1 MNSVIKKPVN
11 LDELVGEIEIGLE
24 DTFTYID
31 VTTGEVITLTR
42 EEIRAAEDERPLENF
57 PEWQRENIERANCIL
72 EDEQGKFADFTLKND
87 YNEYELIEEF
97 IRTVQDVDINEALSA
112 AITGKGAFRRF
123 KDKIIELGID
133 KQWYTYKENKIKEF
147 VIEWCIKHDIEFQN

>member
-1 MNSVIKKPVN
+1 M
-11 LDELVGEIEIGLE
+11 
-24 DTFTYID
+24 
-31 VTTGEVITLTR
+31 ITLTR

-57 PEWQRENIERANCIL
+57 PEWQRENIERASCIL

-97 IRTVQDVDINEALSA
+97 IRTVEDEDINEALNA

-123 KDKIIELGID
+123 KDKIIEFGID
-133 KQWYTYKENKIKEF
+133 KQWYTLSACSNCDII
-147 VIEWCIKHDIEFQN
+147 IEISSKRVVG